1 MKNLFTL
8 LLALTVS
15 FALVSCS
22 KSEQAEPEMEESNSG
37 SLTGYS
43 QKLSGARK
51 AAKSVADQ
59 ETLRIEEQD
68 RDWEEEVDQ

>member
-1 MKNLFTL
+1 
-8 LLALTVS
+8 
-15 FALVSCS
+15 
-22 KSEQAEPEMEESNSG
+22 MEESNSG